1 MVRTKKRT
9 LTAIAAA
16 ALLCMLAALVCFFMP
31 AGKTA
36 YAAETTVSSE
46 EALNSAIASASEGA
60 IIKLGGNISA
70 SDSVTIPSGKNIT
83 IDLNDFKISCE
94 SSYAIANE
102 GTLTLEN
109 GTIEGGSRGISSTSS
124 AAKTY
129 LVDCAVS
136 GTTYGV
142 YLSGKGHLEAENSTI
157 SGGKYGLYVY
167 GSTAEIVGGKIG
179 RAHV

>member
-1 MVRTKKRT
+1 
-9 LTAIAAA
+9 
-16 ALLCMLAALVCFFMP
+16 MLAALVCFVIP

-46 EALNSAIASASEGA
+46 EELNNAISAASEEA
-60 IIKLGGNISA
+60 IIKLGGDITA

-83 IDLNDFKISCE
+83 IDLNDFTISCE
-94 SSYAIANE
+94 SSHAIANT

-142 YLSGKGHLEAENSTI
+142 YLSGKGYLEAENSTI

-167 GSTAEIVGGKIG
+167 GSTAQIDGGTISGKT
-179 RAHV
+179 